1 MIMLNIIY
9 IKFVFIIEK
18 NFRKKKYWWIDC
30 LLKFYDECNVVVF
43 RWLILL
49 FILLIL
55 GWGCIFGDR
64 IVLVRE
70 FDV

>member
-18 NFRKKKYWWIDC
+18 NFRKKNIDELIVC
-30 LLKFYDECNVVVF
+30 KFYDECNVVVF

-55 GWGCIFGDR
+55 G
-64 IVLVRE
+64 
-70 FDV
+70 